1 VRTRRGPSGR
11 ALTVACALPHPGG
24 EGDNTDADVPPLSSC
39 GTRTV
44 RALNLMIVLFVSL
57 TTFALTLMLVPLVG
71 RAARALGLVARPSD
85 DRWHRRPVPN
95 IGGVAMVLP
104 ILIVA
109 SIAALPL
116 TVGPLLLTVALMF
129 VLGIVDDVRPV
140 RPATKLALQ
149 TAIAA
154 VYLTLEPPAGLTGFV
169 VLDLVLGFV
178 WIVGITNAVN
188 LLDNIDGL
196 AAGVAVIAGAFFI
209 AVLSLGGTP
218 VDAPIGL
225 AMGAMVGAAA
235 GFLAFNFH
243 PAAIFMGDGG
253 SHLLGAFLA
262 CATLA
267 GTTAS
272 GASLVPVAAIPIL
285 LLLIPIFDTAFVTVA
300 RGLSGRSAFLGGRD
314 HTSHRLVA
322 LGIGERQ
329 AVLVLFALSAVGGA
343 TAILLLTA
351 PAAVAWTVVGVHVAA
366 VVAIGVYLGHIEVSR
381 HEPALPPPLPTEI
394 TARYRA
400 YEVLLDVVL
409 LSGAYYLAYLAR
421 FREPEFSRLLPAFA
435 GTFPVVVG
443 VQIIVLWLWG
453 KYRRTWGH
461 VGLGEIFSLFR
472 MVALGVAASIIA
484 VLYLTRFEGYSR
496 LVFVFD
502 GLLAPVLL
510 IGARLTIGRI
520 DEYLRL
526 RRNRGALALI
536 YGSGRAGTIA
546 LRELLQ
552 NHDLQL
558 SPVGFL
564 DDDPR
569 RRRLQVDGLPVLGS
583 IDELATLL
591 DSRPGHI
598 QTVVVGIRDLPAE
611 RLEALCAIC
620 EPRGVA
626 VQRLRLAIES
636 VPSER
641 PRPVVRFRSTPRH

>member
-1 VRTRRGPSGR
+1 MP
-11 ALTVACALPHPGG
+11 
-24 EGDNTDADVPPLSSC
+24 
-39 GTRTV
+39 
-44 RALNLMIVLFVSL
+44 ILFIGL
-57 TTFALTLMLVPLVG
+57 ATFALTVMLVPLVS
-71 RAARALGLVARPSD
+71 RAARGLGLVARPSD
-85 DRWHRRPVPN
+85 DRWHQRPVPN
-95 IGGVAMVLP
+95 IGGAAMLVP
-104 ILIVA
+104 ILLV
-109 SIAALPL
+109 SSVAALPL
-116 TVGPLLLTVALMF
+116 TVGPLLLTVTLMF
-129 VLGIVDDVRPV
+129 VLGVVDDVRPV
-140 RPATKLALQ
+140 RPSTKLALQ

-154 VYLTLEPPAGLTGFV
+154 VYLTLEPPVGLTGFP

-196 AAGVAVIAGAFFI
+196 AAGVAAIAGVFLIVA
-209 AVLSLGGTP
+209 LQLGGS
-218 VDAPIGL
+218 DATGPLG
-225 AMGAMVGAAA
+225 AATAAMVGAAA
-235 GFLAFNFH
+235 GFLVFNFN
-243 PAAIFMGDGG
+243 PAVIFMGDGG

-267 GTTAS
+267 GATAS

-285 LLLIPIFDTAFVTVA
+285 LLLIPIFDTAFVTLA

-322 LGIGERQ
+322 LGIGERR
-329 AVLVLFALSAVGGA
+329 AVLVLYALSAAGGV
-343 TAILLLTA
+343 TAVLLLTV
-351 PAAVAWTVVGVHVAA
+351 PATVAWTGVAVHVGTMI
-366 VVAIGVYLGHIEVSR
+366 AIGMYLGHIEVAR
-381 HEPALPPPLPTEI
+381 QEPGLPPPLPTEI

-421 FREPEFSRLLPAFA
+421 FREPDFSRLLPAFV

-443 VQIIVLWLWG
+443 VQIVVLWLSG

-461 VGLGEIFSLFR
+461 VGPTEIFSLFR
-472 MVALGVAASIIA
+472 SAALGVAASIIA

-510 IGARLTIGRI
+510 VGARVMIGRL
-520 DEYLRL
+520 DDYLRL
-526 RRNRGALALI
+526 RRTRGALALI
-536 YGSGRAGTIA
+536 YGSGRAGTLA

-552 NHDLQL
+552 NHALQL

-564 DDDPR
+564 DDNPA
-569 RRRLQVDGLPVLGS
+569 RRRLRVDGLPVVGS
-583 IDELATLL
+583 IDDLAALL

-598 QTVVVGIRDLPAE
+598 QTVVVGIRDLPQE
-611 RLEALCAIC
+611 RLDALCAIC

-626 VQRLRLAIES
+626 VQRMRLAIETI
-636 VPSER
+636 PGER
-641 PRPVVRFRSTPRH
+641 PRPVVRFRAPGS